1 MRVMIA
7 GVLGFLVVS
16 VFMMR
21 VSFAEEAAAS
31 AAAARPEE
39 PGLAAGY
46 PGDVGIQEDK
56 AVVFTENFESE
67 GLESLKER
75 WSSVGNTAGAL
86 SLSEEVPP
94 GSAGRHSLAVTAQR
108 GENEGGYLYK
118 VLEPGY
124 DELHARIYV
133 RFAPDYGFDHHFCSL
148 GGEIDPKPWPV
159 GGAGRRPTA
168 RFGTGI
174 EPATA
179 LLHTWP
185 PKRFPPPGFW
195 HFYTY
200 WPEMH
205 SWETVEG
212 VVKNNPPEGTGTS
225 FYGNNFS
232 PAEPT
237 FAPRGRW
244 ICLEWMV
251 KLNSDPEKSDGA
263 QRFWID
269 GKLVGDWGA
278 GSVEGYWVRENFRI
292 VPGDERNEPFEG
304 FRWRTDMRVQI
315 NKFKIENYVSERSF
329 KTGDTYRAEH
339 PDFRMN
345 DNEYT
350 CWFDHIVVATEYIG
364 PLQPAAG
371 GSGHQP

>member
-1 MRVMIA
+1 MI
-7 GVLGFLVVS
+7 GNVSTGSLCICLLLVAVA
-16 VFMMR
+16 
-21 VSFAEEAAAS
+21 FAQEGSAPKAAL
-31 AAAARPEE
+31 PGG
-39 PGLAAGY
+39 PGLAARY
-46 PGDVGIQEDK
+46 PGDKGIEKDR
-56 AVVFTENFESE
+56 AVVFAENFEA
-67 GLESLKER
+67 GGVESLKGR
-75 WSSVGNTAGAL
+75 WSSVGNKAGAL
-86 SLSEEVPP
+86 SLSEEIAP
-94 GSAGRHSLAVTAQR
+94 GSAGLHSLAVTAKR

-118 VLEPGY
+118 ILKPGY
-124 DELHARIYV
+124 DELYARLYV
-133 RFAPDYGFDHHFCSL
+133 KFAPDYGFDHHFCSL

-159 GGAGRRPTA
+159 GKAGLRPKR
-168 RFGTGI
+168 RFGTGL
-174 EPATA
+174 EPTTA

-185 PKRFPPPGFW
+185 PKRSPPPGFW

-237 FAPRGRW
+237 LALRDKW

-269 GKLVGDWGA
+269 GKLVGDWGPR
-278 GSVEGYWVRENFRI
+278 SVEGYWVRENFRI
-292 VPGDERNEPFEG
+292 VPGDKRQGPFEG

-315 NKFKIENYVSERSF
+315 NKFKVENYVSEGSF
-329 KTGDTYRAEH
+329 KASEKYAGEH
-339 PDFRMN
+339 PDFPIN
-345 DNEYT
+345 TQQYT
-350 CWFDHIVVATEYIG
+350 CWFDNIVLATEYIG
-364 PLQPAAG
+364 PLQPAKPDE
-371 GSGHQP
+371 GSASR